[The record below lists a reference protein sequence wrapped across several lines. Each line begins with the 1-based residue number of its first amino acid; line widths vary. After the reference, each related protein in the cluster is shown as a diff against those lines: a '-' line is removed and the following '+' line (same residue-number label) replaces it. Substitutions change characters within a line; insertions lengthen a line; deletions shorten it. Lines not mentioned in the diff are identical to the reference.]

1 MHRNAGVYLQG
12 RVTYVNISHAT
23 LDISD
28 HAARLAQKRLE
39 TIKCKGLTYRS
50 LEADA
55 KINA

>member
-1 MHRNAGVYLQG
+1 MHRDAGVYLQG

-28 HAARLAQKRLE
+28 HAARIAQECLE
-39 TIKCKGLTYRS
+39 TIKCKGLTDCS

>member
-1 MHRNAGVYLQG
+1 MHRDAGVYPQG

-28 HAARLAQKRLE
+28 HAARLAQERLE
-39 TIKCKGLTYRS
+39 TIKCKGVTDCS
-50 LEADA
+50 LEAEA